1 MLKKAYILISLATF
15 GFFGCSNDPI
25 SDLSTE
31 ETLVYITNNDKSVD
45 FGGFKTFSI
54 VDSVTII
61 ENNRMGKDLTELDK
75 SMLQAIITN
84 MKSLGYTYVSKNDKP
99 DVGIDAA
106 WISNTY
112 INAVSTPGYGGS
124 YWGGGYGYGYP
135 SYYQYYE
142 TNDTYWMISMID
154 FKHPDTANK
163 SFPVIWNAQING
175 AGVNQSQYADTMINS
190 IFQQSQYLKVN

>member
-1 MLKKAYILISLATF
+1 MLKNTFLLIALF
-15 GFFGCSNDPI
+15 GFGLFGCSKDPI

-31 ETLVYITNNDKSVD
+31 ETLVYITNNDKTAD
-45 FGGFKTFSI
+45 FKTFKTFSI

-61 ENNRMGKDLTELDK
+61 ENNRTGKDLTELDK
-75 SMLQAIITN
+75 DMLQAIITN
-84 MKSLGYTYVSKNDKP
+84 MKNMGYTYVSKNDKP

-112 INAVSTPGYGGS
+112 LNVVSTPGYGG

-142 TNDTYWMISMID
+142 TNETYWMISMLD
-154 FKHPDTANK
+154 FKNPDTANK
-163 SFPVIWNAQING
+163 SYNVIWNGQING
-175 AGVNQSQYADTMINS
+175 AGINDRQYVDTMVGS
-190 IFQQSQYLKVN
+190 IFSQSPYLKIN